1 MSSKTTASP
10 SRPPR
15 PSVAAPS
22 AAAASASQPPPQN
35 TGAPS
40 GAGGGGGGGAA
51 PRKRHK
57 HRGGKKK
64 QRRKSFAV
72 VQPHGLMGDD
82 DGAHDDVETDPLK
95 DTTQAAAAAAS
106 RDEFFDIHHQAHRNR
121 SLSTTSLDSESL
133 LDHRD
138 QQPFLRARRPSIVAA
153 PSLSQSARL
162 QRTDSN
168 DDSID
173 EANETAPLLSQSYH
187 QEVRISSSGS
197 GGGGGGDLPSAAASR
212 AAAFGGYGT
221 TTGSSNDGPR
231 PPSRHGSNHS
241 GRHNK
246 FLNPFSPFGP
256 TAERYSSVN
265 YPPSVPGS
273 PPLRPTGRLVDHNNL
288 SFGDQMLRDELRAP
302 SSPSALRR
310 SDTSTSK
317 SNLNDMLGDRERE
330 RERDRDR
337 DRSREQRGRQASSG
351 SGGEAG
357 SPGSHHSHHG
367 NNIGGTGVGG
377 GGEDDVCFPQ
387 GQLLSEMAEDEDYD
401 RDDSRERDAAAW
413 RTRNNR
419 RRRGKWPDLAILD
432 EWSRFEKEGRSEGRR
447 ATKKIKEPQLINGR
461 LRPVHKGWHRAEE
474 DAPYRFTY
482 FNEEFQSTIHSQSIS
497 ELVQPGGSF
506 RELFIPDPPVLSDS
520 ESDDD
525 EAGFIPGY
533 EGGDGSGFDG
543 TTVPGYEDP
552 DTTST
557 AAGGDLNL
565 NLSRDPLY
573 VAEALSNAGDSFQ
586 RPGTR
591 SGGSVSPEKD
601 GSGTTPRLGSRPQL
615 SSAITME
622 RSATQASEDFGRP
635 TPLSPPSLKSQPS
648 RVTSPPQATTPD
660 QRPLRTMSPGP
671 VPLTLTP
678 QRQAERENLR
688 AAVTAAAVVAAT
700 DAANAAAA
708 AATVAANELGRASSR
723 QSEAYN
729 GGGSANASGQALAET
744 KPPRQPR
751 YGERPVWWLDVLS
764 PTEAEMKI
772 LSKAFGIHPLTA
784 EDIVMQEAREK
795 VELFHH
801 YYFVSYRSF
810 DQDPSSETF
819 LDPVNMYV
827 VVFREGVLSFHFS
840 MTPHPANVRRRIRQL
855 SDYMILSSDWIS
867 YAIIDD
873 ITDVF
878 VPLIQKIEEEVDD
891 IDDAI
896 LQMHSSAAGNLMA
909 TSREKKSEN
918 ANSSGNA
925 AATAEADTNMLLR
938 VGDCRKR
945 VMSLYRLLGNKA
957 DVIKGFAKRCN
968 EHWEVAPRSEI
979 GLYLGDIQDH
989 IVTMTSN
996 LSHYEKILSR
1006 AHGNYLAQINIRMN
1020 ERQEQT
1026 ADVLGKLT
1034 VLGTIVLP
1042 MNIITGLWGM
1052 NVWVPG
1058 QDGEG
1063 DLRYFVVITAG
1074 LLAFGMACYWIA
1086 KRVYKIV

>member
-1 MSSKTTASP
+1 MSSRTGISP

-15 PSVAAPS
+15 PSVGGPSTPAPR
-22 AAAASASQPPPQN
+22 AS
-35 TGAPS
+35 TGAPTT
-40 GAGGGGGGGAA
+40 GAGN
-51 PRKRHK
+51 PPPNNMRKRHK

-72 VQPHGLMGDD
+72 APPPRGLVGDE
-82 DGAHDDVETDPLK
+82 GANDDVEADPLK
-95 DTTQAAAAAAS
+95 DTTAASS
-106 RDEFFDIHHQAHRNR
+106 RDEYFDIHHNHNLHHR
-121 SLSTTSLDSESL
+121 SASTTSLESESL

-138 QQPFLRARRPSIVAA
+138 QQHFLRARRPSIVVA
-153 PSLSQSARL
+153 PSQSSRQRL
-162 QRTDSN
+162 DDNYNSN
-168 DDSID
+168 NDNDND
-173 EANETAPLLSQSYH
+173 NDHETAPLLSEQ
-187 QEVRISSSGS
+187 RLSGVT
-197 GGGGGGDLPSAAASR
+197 GGMGSDLPSAAASR

-221 TTGSSNDGPR
+221 TSGSNNDGAR
-231 PPSRHGSNHS
+231 PLSRHGSSHS
-241 GRHNK
+241 SIRRK
-246 FLNPFSPFGP
+246 TLNPFGP
-256 TAERYSSVN
+256 YIATAERYNSVN

-273 PPLRPTGRLVDHNNL
+273 PPLRPTDRLLDHTNL

-317 SNLNDMLGDRERE
+317 SNLNDLLGDRERD
-330 RERDRDR
+330 RE
-337 DRSREQRGRQASSG
+337 RGRQTSPGSGGDGDNGSHANTKGNGGGSNHGGSGG
-351 SGGEAG
+351 SGGE
-357 SPGSHHSHHG
+357 
-367 NNIGGTGVGG
+367 N
-377 GGEDDVCFPQ
+377 DVCFPQ
-387 GQLLSEMAEDEDYD
+387 EHLSEMAEDEDYD
-401 RDDSRERDAAAW
+401 RDVERERDAAAW
-413 RTRNNR
+413 RSRGNR
-419 RRRGKWPDLAILD
+419 RRRAKWPDLAILD

-447 ATKKIKEPQLINGR
+447 AVKKIKEPQLINGR

-506 RELFIPDPPVLSDS
+506 RELFIPDPPLLSDS
-520 ESDDD
+520 ESEDDLLIDADGNAFESTAVSGID
-525 EAGFIPGY
+525 EA
-533 EGGDGSGFDG
+533 EG
-543 TTVPGYEDP
+543 
-552 DTTST
+552 
-557 AAGGDLNL
+557 
-565 NLSRDPLY
+565 LSRDPLL
-573 VAEALSNAGDSFQ
+573 VAEALSNAGDSYY

-601 GSGTTPRLGSRPQL
+601 QSSAATPLATPLAGGGSSRGLRSQL
-615 SSAITME
+615 STATMME
-622 RSATQASEDFGRP
+622 RTPTQASEDAGPARQSFK
-635 TPLSPPSLKSQPS
+635 SPP
-648 RVTSPPQATTPD
+648 RVTSPLLQPLGTPD
-660 QRPLRTMSPGP
+660 MRPMRTDSPGP
-671 VPLTLTP
+671 VPITLTP

-688 AAVTAAAVVAAT
+688 AAVTTAAAVAAT
-700 DAANAAAA
+700 DAAIAAA
-708 AATVAANELGRASSR
+708 VGGGGGGEYGRTSSR
-723 QSEAYN
+723 MSEAP
-729 GGGSANASGQALAET
+729 GSAAR
-744 KPPRQPR
+744 PPRQPQ

-896 LQMHSSAAGNLMA
+896 LQMHSSAAANL
-909 TSREKKSEN
+909 EKPSNQKQNNSNSDGKNN
-918 ANSSGNA
+918 AST
-925 AATAEADTNMLLR
+925 TAEADTNMLLR

-1006 AHGNYLAQINIRMN
+1006 SHGNYLAQINIRMN

-1063 DLRYFVVITAG
+1063 DLRYFMVITAG

-1086 KRVYKIV
+1086 KRVYQIV

>member
-1 MSSKTTASP
+1 MTSRTGASP

-15 PSVAAPS
+15 ASGQATPS
-22 AAAASASQPPPQN
+22 AAAAVSASAS
-35 TGAPS
+35 TGNAGGPS
-40 GAGGGGGGGAA
+40 GNPSGGNNM
-51 PRKRHK
+51 RKRHK

-72 VQPHGLMGDD
+72 APPQHSLGID
-82 DGAHDDVETDPLK
+82 DDVEADPLK
-95 DTTQAAAAAAS
+95 DTAAAS
-106 RDEFFDIHHQAHRNR
+106 RDQYFDIHHNHTLHTR
-121 SLSTTSLDSESL
+121 SVSTTSLESESL

-138 QQPFLRARRPSIVAA
+138 QQPFLRARRPSIVVA
-153 PSLSQSARL
+153 PSQSQSSRQRL
-162 QRTDSN
+162 DDSN
-168 DDSID
+168 TGNDHDNG
-173 EANETAPLLSQSYH
+173 NETAPLLSDQ
-187 QEVRISSSGS
+187 RASSMGS
-197 GGGGGGDLPSAAASR
+197 DLPSAAASR

-221 TTGSSNDGPR
+221 TSGSNNFGDGPR
-231 PPSRHGSNHS
+231 PPSRHGSSHS
-241 GRHNK
+241 SLRRK
-246 FLNPFSPFGP
+246 FLNPFSPFTP
-256 TAERYSSVN
+256 SAERYSNVN

-273 PPLRPTGRLVDHNNL
+273 PPLRPTDRLLDHNNNL
-288 SFGDQMLRDELRAP
+288 SFGDQMLRDELRAVP

-317 SNLNDMLGDRERE
+317 SNLNDLLGDRDRA
-330 RERDRDR
+330 RERD
-337 DRSREQRGRQASSG
+337 QRGRQTSTG
-351 SGGEAG
+351 SGDKGDNGNAKGNGGG
-357 SPGSHHSHHG
+357 S
-367 NNIGGTGVGG
+367 NNGG
-377 GGEDDVCFPQ
+377 GGNGGENDVCFPQ
-387 GQLLSEMAEDEDYD
+387 EQLSEMAEDEDYD
-401 RDDSRERDAAAW
+401 RDVSRERDAAAW
-413 RTRNNR
+413 RTRANR

-447 ATKKIKEPQLINGR
+447 AVKKIKEPQLINGR

-506 RELFIPDPPVLSDS
+506 RELFIPDPPILSDS
-520 ESDDD
+520 ETEDELLIDAEGNAFESTAVSGYD
-525 EAGFIPGY
+525 EA
-533 EGGDGSGFDG
+533 D
-543 TTVPGYEDP
+543 
-552 DTTST
+552 
-557 AAGGDLNL
+557 
-565 NLSRDPLY
+565 LSRDPLY
-573 VAEALSNAGDSFQ
+573 VAEALSNAGDSY

-601 GSGTTPRLGSRPQL
+601 RSSSATPLAGGVSSRGLRPQL
-615 SSAITME
+615 STATMME
-622 RSATQASEDFGRP
+622 RTLTQASEDIGPAR
-635 TPLSPPSLKSQPS
+635 PSLKSPP
-648 RVTSPPQATTPD
+648 RVTSPPLQPLATPD
-660 QRPLRTMSPGP
+660 MRPMRTNSPGP
-671 VPLTLTP
+671 APITLTP
-678 QRQAERENLR
+678 QRQTERENLR
-688 AAVTAAAVVAAT
+688 AAVTTAAAVAAT
-700 DAANAAAA
+700 DAANAAAI
-708 AATVAANELGRASSR
+708 ANEYGGRASSR
-723 QSEAYN
+723 QSDAYN
-729 GGGSANASGQALAET
+729 NGVANNTPGTRL
-744 KPPRQPR
+744 PRQPQ

-878 VPLIQKIEEEVDD
+878 VPLIQNIEEEVDD

-896 LQMHSSAAGNLMA
+896 LQMHSSAAANL
-909 TSREKKSEN
+909 EKPGGGRQDPPESKNN
-918 ANSSGNA
+918 AS
-925 AATAEADTNMLLR
+925 ATAEADTNMLLR

-1006 AHGNYLAQINIRMN
+1006 SHGNYLAQINIRMN

-1063 DLRYFVVITAG
+1063 DLRYFMVITAG
-1074 LLAFGMACYWIA
+1074 LFAFGMACYWIA